1 MNLGTQRGKSRGAD
15 DSWSL
20 FEGLFCFPCES
31 FLSISIKSNLWLLKI
46 IGLNDLG
53 KMMRGEGKDNDDDD
67 DVDGDDG
74 DGDDDDCVGESLRIK
89 PLRRFVCIGHWYGQ
103 ASSQAGGGTLH

>member
-1 MNLGTQRGKSRGAD
+1 MNLGTLRGKSRGAD

-67 DVDGDDG
+67 DGDGDDG
-74 DGDDDDCVGESLRIK
+74 DGDD
-89 PLRRFVCIGHWYGQ
+89 
-103 ASSQAGGGTLH
+103 A

>member
-1 MNLGTQRGKSRGAD
+1 MNLGTLRGKSRGAD

-20 FEGLFCFPCES
+20 FEELFCFPCES

-53 KMMRGEGKDNDDDD
+53 KMMRGEGKDKAMIMTTTMM
-67 DVDGDDG
+67 VMMMMI
-74 DGDDDDCVGESLRIK
+74 V
-89 PLRRFVCIGHWYGQ
+89 
-103 ASSQAGGGTLH
+103 